1 MRRLTVS
8 STGPAMAAPHPLQP
22 LLAPASVA
30 IFGASNDPG
39 RISGRSLRYYREAGF
54 KGALYPINPTRD
66 TVQGLKAYPDLTTVP
81 GPVECAVIAVPAALA
96 VEAMEACAAKGV
108 RAVVMFTAGFAE
120 IGAEGRAMQ
129 ARITDIARDGGI
141 RLCGPNCLGLFNMRT
156 GHTPTFSSFLEEGPT
171 PAGPLGM
178 VTQSGAFGTHLL
190 ALTARRGIAVGV
202 WLSTG
207 NEADVSVAD
216 GISFMADDPDTAAI
230 ACYVEAIKDGAQFAE
245 AVARARRNGK
255 PVIAMKVGA
264 SSVGAVAAAS
274 HTASL
279 AGSDAVYDA
288 AFRQLGVERAKTPED
303 LVEIAYAC
311 TRGRLPASRRLAV
324 VTMSGGAGVLM
335 ADAAEEEGLELAP
348 LAEDSQKEVLS
359 WVPFAAPRN
368 PVDVTAQ
375 ALNDPSILDKGF
387 DLLFGKENFPAMV
400 GFFTTWASSPQM
412 AEPLFRAVSGAA
424 SRYPDRYF
432 ALSAIASPEMRRRYE
447 AAGVGVYEDPW
458 RAVEAIAAATR
469 CAERLRQA
477 PRPVPPVAT
486 ALPPLPRGRIAE
498 HAAKRILAEAGIPVL
513 REVLA
518 TTAGQAQ
525 AAASGLGERLVLK
538 IVSPDI
544 PHKTEMGGVML
555 DVAASG
561 AGAAYERLVERVAA
575 RAPKARIEG
584 VLVSPMAKGGVET
597 ILGVQ
602 NDPVFG
608 PVVML
613 GLGGIFVE
621 VLRDVTFRI
630 APFGVE
636 EARQMIAELRGA
648 AILDGAR
655 GQPPCDVA
663 ALALALS
670 KLSLFA
676 AAKRAE
682 FASIDINPLLVRPR
696 GEGAAAL
703 DALIL
708 TPEAVAGD
716 AVPSP

>member
-1 MRRLTVS
+1 MT
-8 STGPAMAAPHPLQP
+8 APHPLTP
-22 LLAPASVA
+22 LLAPNSVA
-30 IFGASNDPG
+30 IFGASNDPT
-39 RISGRSLRYYREAGF
+39 RISGRSLRYYREAGYR
-54 KGALYPINPTRD
+54 GALYPINPTRD
-66 TVQGLKAYPDLTTVP
+66 TVQGIAAYPELGEVP
-81 GPVECAVIAVPAALA
+81 GPVEFAIIAVPANLA
-96 VEAMEACAAKGV
+96 TEAMEACVKKGV
-108 RAVVMFTAGFAE
+108 KAVVMFTAGFAE

-129 ARITDIARDGGI
+129 ERITWIARDSGI

-190 ALTARRGIAVGV
+190 ALTARRGIAVGM

-207 NEADVSVAD
+207 NEADVAVAD
-216 GISFMADDPDTAAI
+216 GISFMADDPDTKAI
-230 ACYVEAIKDGAQFAE
+230 ACYVEAIKDGPAFAE
-245 AVARARRNGK
+245 AVARARANGK
-255 PVIAMKVGA
+255 PVIAMKVGG
-264 SSVGAVAAAS
+264 STIGAAAAAS

-288 AFRQLGVERAKTPED
+288 ALRQLGVERAKTPED

-311 TRGRLPASRRLAV
+311 TRGRLPRSRRLAV

-335 ADAAEEEGLELAP
+335 ADAAEEEGLELTP
-348 LAEDSQKEVLS
+348 LAEASQQEVLS

-375 ALNDPSILDKGF
+375 ALNDPTILDKGF
-387 DLLFGKENFPAMV
+387 DLLLGKENFPAMV

-412 AEPLFRAVSGAA
+412 AEPLFRAVTGAA
-424 SRYPDRYF
+424 ARYPESYF
-432 ALSAIASPEMRRRYE
+432 ALSAIATPEIQRRYE
-447 AAGVGVYEDPW
+447 AAGVGLYEDPW
-458 RAVEAIAAATR
+458 RAVQSIAAAVR
-469 CAERLRQA
+469 CAERLRT
-477 PRPVPPVAT
+477 PPLPVPPVAQN
-486 ALPPLPRGRIAE
+486 LPPLPQGAIAE
-498 HAAKRILAEAGIPVL
+498 HDAKRILAAAGVPVL
-513 REVLA
+513 HEVLA
-518 TTAGQAQ
+518 TSATE
-525 AAASGLGERLVLK
+525 AAAAAATVGDRLVLK
-538 IVSPDI
+538 IVSPQI
-544 PHKTEMGGVML
+544 THKTEVGGVML
-555 DVAASG
+555 DVP
-561 AGAAYERLVERVAA
+561 AGEAGEAYERLVARVEA
-575 RAPKARIEG
+575 RTTGATIEG
-584 VLVSPMAKGGVET
+584 VLMSPMVRGGVEM

-630 APFGVE
+630 APFGIE
-636 EARQMIAELRGA
+636 EAHKMIGELRGA
-648 AILDGAR
+648 AMLHGAR
-655 GQPPCDVA
+655 GQPPCDTD

-676 AAKRAE
+676 AAKAAE
-682 FASIDINPLLVRPR
+682 FTSIDVNPLLVRPK

-708 TPEAVAGD
+708 TPQAAGH
-716 AVPSP
+716 APHVS